1 MYSWDT
7 EMTKHDTD
15 IWCEVIVK
23 VEETEED
30 TAETKV
36 EEMLE
41 VKLLLHNFLYHKE
54 GWKLHPV
61 EEE

>member
-1 MYSWDT
+1 
-7 EMTKHDTD
+7 MTKHDTD

-23 VEETEED
+23 IEETEED

-41 VKLLLHNFLYHKE
+41 VKLLLRNFLYHKE
-54 GWKLHPV
+54 G
-61 EEE
+61 

>member
-1 MYSWDT
+1 
-7 EMTKHDTD
+7 MTKHDTD
-15 IWCEVIVK
+15 IGCEVIVK

-41 VKLLLHNFLYHKE
+41 VKLLLRNFLYHKE
-54 GWKLHPV
+54 G
-61 EEE
+61 

>member
-1 MYSWDT
+1 
-7 EMTKHDTD
+7 MTKHDTD

-41 VKLLLHNFLYHKE
+41 VKLLLRNFLYHKE
-54 GWKLHPV
+54 G
-61 EEE
+61 

>member
-1 MYSWDT
+1 
-7 EMTKHDTD
+7 MTKHDTD

-23 VEETEED
+23 VEETEEVED

-41 VKLLLHNFLYHKE
+41 VKLLLRNFLYHKE
-54 GWKLHPV
+54 G
-61 EEE
+61 